1 MKKVFRLRDLDCAN
15 CARKME
21 DAIRKI
27 DGVEDVQVSF
37 MTQKLTLVA
46 DDARFDEI
54 VERRSRPAARWSRTA
69 RSCVNESARAD
80 APGGRRT

>member
-1 MKKVFRLRDLDCAN
+1 MKKVFKLQDLDCAN

-37 MTQKLTLVA
+37 MMQKFPLPE
-46 DDARFDEI
+46 DDADR
-54 VERRSRPAARWSRTA
+54 
-69 RSCVNESARAD
+69 
-80 APGGRRT
+80 GG